1 MGTAAT
7 NKYIQDPIPSRPQT
21 ASSSGTTF
29 QAENSHGTSHTAP
42 TSAAGNFHGRIIAVQ
57 KEISAIKSGIL
68 SAQKHAMSKSGRHQN
83 GAGSSCLP
91 PVASDSTPSLE
102 GNNSQTLQVVL
113 DLLAVGHNQPQS
125 EDLTH
130 LEAIDADDA
139 GVDLKKRKRAKATSI
154 TQDADMKTSGVE
166 GNVGP
171 SIGIGLDNVMSI
183 HDNPMFDVPNVTAG
197 PDDQA
202 CREL

>member
-7 NKYIQDPIPSRPQT
+7 NKYLQDPIPSRPQT
-21 ASSSGTTF
+21 APGSGSNS
-29 QAENSHGTSHTAP
+29 QAENSHGTSQTAP
-42 TSAAGNFHGRIIAVQ
+42 TPAAGNFDGRIIAVQ

-68 SAQKHAMSKSGRHQN
+68 SAQKHALTKSDRSQN
-83 GAGSSCLP
+83 GAGSSYLSL
-91 PVASDSTPSLE
+91 VASDPSLLLE
-102 GNNSQTLQVVL
+102 SNNSHTRQVVL
-113 DLLAVGHNQPQS
+113 GLLAVGHNQPQG

-130 LEAIDADDA
+130 LEAIDTDVT

-154 TQDADMKTSGVE
+154 TQAAELMTSGVE

-171 SIGIGLDNVMSI
+171 SIGIGMDNVMSI

-197 PDDQA
+197 PEVQA